1 MPSFEYKD
9 YYNLYGLRFAMP
21 LFDINSFKNIE
32 IAKLN
37 HIKSNLLLEY
47 KKKEESNLYE
57 MILKRVEIVKE
68 KIFLANEDL
77 KLYKSLLKSTKEQ
90 FKGGEKTIYDVE
102 IMENSLKTKEIDK
115 EIYDIDMQLLLLEL
129 YKKMELK

>member
-1 MPSFEYKD
+1 
-9 YYNLYGLRFAMP
+9 
-21 LFDINSFKNIE
+21 
-32 IAKLN
+32 
-37 HIKSNLLLEY
+37 LLEY

-90 FKGGEKTIYDVE
+90 FEGGEKTIYDVE

-115 EIYDIDMQLLLLEL
+115 EIYDIDIQLLLLEL